1 MKTNTIILEGGL
13 GNRMRVAASAYAM
26 AKRTGIA
33 MRVLWTSQWGMRCR
47 FDELFKDQDLAP
59 EGPALLDSPPE
70 PVQPEH
76 LIVPASWHPVREG
89 AVTYDSGE
97 LTSKYRKADAC
108 SEQTAPSLIGR
119 AGGESPGGE
128 SAFFLRDAHGFERF
142 LFARPTAKNLHL
154 PRLLQ
159 RLRYRKII
167 LAPEIWYL
175 NRDGFDY
182 ESWFRQ
188 GGTLMTAYRDFCPW
202 TSDDLRHLF
211 VPNEEVQRLIDERT
225 AAFSAHSIGVHIRR
239 TDHQQAIDESPLE
252 LFFEA
257 IDREL
262 EDPPPA
268 LPVREGANTL
278 DNGKADACSKQTTP
292 SLTGRAGGG
301 SSIYL
306 ATDDEATKTAMRR
319 RYGSR
324 VITSEAEATR
334 ESTDGIRDAL
344 VEMFALSRTSHIYGS
359 AGSTFSPI
367 AAALGD
373 VPITILQRDGA
384 GKIDLLCQLNQSKN
398 PAK

>member
-1 MKTNTIILEGGL
+1 MRANTIILEGGL

-26 AKRTGIA
+26 AKRTGIP

-47 FDELFKDQDLAP
+47 FDELFKDPPPAP
-59 EGPALLDSPPE
+59 PVMEGSSCAQQTNEVRLSP
-70 PVQPEH
+70 
-76 LIVPASWHPVREG
+76 LRG
-89 AVTYDSGE
+89 SGE
-97 LTSKYRKADAC
+97 RV
-108 SEQTAPSLIGR
+108 
-119 AGGESPGGE
+119 
-128 SAFFLRDAHGFERF
+128 FLRDARGFERF

-188 GGTLMTAYRDFCPW
+188 GGTLMTSYRDFCPW

-211 VPNEEVQRLIDERT
+211 VPNDDVQRLIDERT

-239 TDHQQAIDESPLE
+239 TDHQQAIDESPID

-262 EDPPPA
+262 EDPSQ
-268 LPVREGANTL
+268 TSSK
-278 DNGKADACSKQTTP
+278 DNSP
-292 SLTGRAGGG
+292 SLKERGAGGE

-306 ATDDEATKTAMRR
+306 ATDDEPTKTAMRR

-334 ESTDGIRDAL
+334 ESSDGIRDAL
-344 VEMFALSRTSHIYGS
+344 VEMFALSRTNHIYGS

-367 AAALGD
+367 AACLGD

-384 GKIDLLCQLNQSKN
+384 GKIDLLCPMRQGTDLR
-398 PAK
+398 